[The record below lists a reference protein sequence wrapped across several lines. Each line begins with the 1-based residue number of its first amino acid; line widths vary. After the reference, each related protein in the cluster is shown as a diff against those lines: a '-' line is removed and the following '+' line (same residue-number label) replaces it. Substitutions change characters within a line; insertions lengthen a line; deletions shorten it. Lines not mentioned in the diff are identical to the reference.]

1 MCAFLDT
8 RVRACVR
15 ACESARVSVCVLYVL
30 CAVCVLYVLCDV
42 CVLYVLCDVCVLYVL
57 CDVCFVC
64 AV

>member
-30 CAVCVLYVLCDV
+30 C
-42 CVLYVLCDVCVLYVL
+42 DVCVLYVL

-64 AV
+64 AVLCEHVCLHV